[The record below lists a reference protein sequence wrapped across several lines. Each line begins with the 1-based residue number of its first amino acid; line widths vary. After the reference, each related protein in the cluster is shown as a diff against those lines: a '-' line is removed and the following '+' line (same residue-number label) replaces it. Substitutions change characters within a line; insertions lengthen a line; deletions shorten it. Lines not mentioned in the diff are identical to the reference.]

1 MADVKKALVRQ
12 DNGHQVVVLPEEI
25 HLDGD
30 EVYVSQD
37 DATGTLTISPREPRP
52 NVWSD
57 FIAFRDSL
65 DIPQDDLDNYMSER
79 PMNRPAEFR
88 HVFEDEA

>member
-1 MADVKKALVRQ
+1 MADVKKAQVRQ
-12 DNGHQVVVLPEEI
+12 DNGHQVVVLPEGM

-37 DATGTLTISPREPRP
+37 EEGGTVTISSRTSRS

-65 DIPQDDLDNYMSER
+65 DIPQEDLDTYMSER

-88 HVFEDEA
+88 NVFEDEE